1 MKKSIITIIA
11 LALAAV
17 GSSTTASAQT
27 TVGVDLSKPWLGY
40 MNVFEN
46 AGGNKGAFL
55 FGSGWGLPDVKST
68 LNVGAGSILLQP
80 NFNTYANSLSG
91 SNLDRA
97 YWTDSTDGGVTAGP
111 NGNKWMEALTYTEYS
126 GAVLNNNLTFAGAI
140 SGFSLSPNYSTIAFI
155 KALDPNAGWATVI
168 ESTELITGTGGFTVA
183 ANLTTAQPNWVI
195 QTGFQVS
202 GINANPANEVALG
215 SVTVVPEP
223 STYALLALGAAGLG
237 AHLVRRR
244 RR

>member
-1 MKKSIITIIA
+1 MKKNLITIIA

-17 GSSTTASAQT
+17 GASTTASAQT
-27 TVGVDLSKPWLGY
+27 TVGVDLSKPWIGY

-46 AGGNKGAFL
+46 SGGSKGGYL
-55 FGSGWGLPDVKST
+55 FGSGWALPDIKST

-80 NFNTYANSLSG
+80 NFNTYANNPG
-91 SNLDRA
+91 DP
-97 YWTDSTDGGVTAGP
+97 YWRNNAGAGP
-111 NGNKWMEALTYTEYS
+111 EGNKWMEANTFTEYS

-140 SGFSLSPNYSTIAFI
+140 SAFSLSPNYSTIAFI
-155 KALDPNAGWATVI
+155 KALNPDAGWATVI
-168 ESTELITGTGGFTVA
+168 ESTELITGTGGFAVA
-183 ANLTTAQPNWVI
+183 ADLTAAQPNWVI
-195 QTGFQVS
+195 QTGFLVS